1 MGSKLSSPEPPA
13 RSNPATTPSP
23 KSLSPRIQQKTFK
36 RKGITYSVEEGET
49 KIISSL
55 FQEIAYGRTPPSG
68 SPSKILHED
77 SECVIFAALKG
88 VSQTHLLVV
97 PKRIIGSWID
107 LVKEEV
113 GEEVAAGTSSTAP
126 TLKGR
131 KLLEHMVASA
141 NTFVSKDPT
150 SPFHISNPKANLQA
164 GFHTPPY
171 NSIDHLHLH
180 IIDRSKYIPSWKNY
194 AKFPTILPVPWF
206 MPLQSVFKRMR

>member
-13 RSNPATTPSP
+13 RTNPATTPSS
-23 KSLSPRIQQKTFK
+23 KSPSPRIQQKTFK

-55 FQEIAYGRTPPSG
+55 FQEIAYGRIPPSG

-97 PKRIIGSWID
+97 PKRIIHSWID

-113 GEEVAAGTSSTAP
+113 GEEGMGGGIVVGDEVVAGKSSTAP

-141 NTFVSKDPT
+141 NNFVSKVRILLPPSPVKRPSLKVIFALAAT
-150 SPFHISNPKANLQA
+150 S
-164 GFHTPPY
+164 
-171 NSIDHLHLH
+171 
-180 IIDRSKYIPSWKNY
+180 RS
-194 AKFPTILPVPWF
+194 
-206 MPLQSVFKRMR
+206 